1 MSYGYEAFIKK
12 QIGYARKVV
21 THGHK
26 YQPSLLDLAWRV
38 LRLHGAKSQ

>member
-1 MSYGYEAFIKK
+1 MSYGYDAFIKK
-12 QIGYARKVV
+12 QVGYARKVV
-21 THGHK
+21 TSGHK